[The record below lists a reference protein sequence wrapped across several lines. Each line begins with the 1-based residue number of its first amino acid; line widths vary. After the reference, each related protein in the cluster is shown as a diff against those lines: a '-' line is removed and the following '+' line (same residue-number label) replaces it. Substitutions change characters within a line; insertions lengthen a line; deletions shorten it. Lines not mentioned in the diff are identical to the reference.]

1 MGKSRYGIIGT
12 MEAMKIHF
20 AIHDL
25 NETGGQDRSTLEIL
39 RRIKTPFCI
48 HAYTLSDPKLVPYFE
63 PVRPNLRRPVLLKI
77 LYFYFKLLFQ
87 GDKIWHATGVSHFRS
102 NIIHLQFIHS
112 SWEKQNSHPFSLRG
126 LYSKTLALF
135 NIWLE
140 KICFTPEKT
149 YIAISKQVANELK
162 KEFGIEKNVE
172 VIHHGVDV
180 TKFSPGPSKI
190 REELGISSEEI
201 CLLFVGSFE
210 RKGLECTLRA
220 LAKAS
225 VQCTLLILGEGNVPY
240 YKNLADSLGLTNIRF
255 LGKQPGVERYFQAS
269 DVFLLPTQYEPF
281 GLVILEALACGLPV
295 IASRCAGASE
305 LITHGQEGFLLEDP
319 KDSEELAKNI
329 RSIVM
334 DGDLRKRMKVAAR
347 KVALENTWDH
357 VAAKYDKVLSNF
369 LRQKT

>member
-1 MGKSRYGIIGT
+1 
-12 MEAMKIHF
+12 MKIHF

-48 HAYTLSDPKLVPYFE
+48 HAFTLSDETLEPYFE

-77 LYFYFKLLFQ
+77 LYFYFRLLFQ
-87 GDKIWHATGVSHFRS
+87 GDRIWHATGVSHFRS

-126 LYSKTLALF
+126 LYSKTLALL

-162 KEFGIEKNVE
+162 NEFGIEKNVE
-172 VIHHGVDV
+172 IVHHGVDA
-180 TKFSPGPSKI
+180 TKFSPGPSTI
-190 REELGISSEEI
+190 REELGIPSDEL
-201 CLLFVGSFE
+201 CFLFAGSFE

-225 VQCTLLILGEGNVPY
+225 VPSTLLILGEGNFSY
-240 YKNLADSLGLTNIRF
+240 FKNLADSLGLKKIRF
-255 LGKQPGVERYFQAS
+255 LGKRSGVERYFRGS

-295 IASRCAGASE
+295 ITSRCAGAAE
-305 LITHGQEGFLLEDP
+305 LITHGQEGFLLDDP
-319 KDSEELAKNI
+319 KNSDELAKYI

-334 DGDLRKRMKVAAR
+334 DRDLRMKMKVAAR
-347 KVALENTWDH
+347 NIALENTWDH
-357 VAAKYDKVLSNF
+357 VAAKYDKVLSKF
-369 LRQKT
+369 LPQKK